1 MHTIVFFPPFAT
13 HRGHCRQPNFQPDA
27 ALPGKQCV
35 YSAPRRGR
43 VMPPGIARRRG
54 RSESDSFSGPGP
66 AASAAWQYGPVC
78 PPPRLPGRPAP
89 PCRPGPE
96 QPLGPRRASLRLARH
111 PWQPA
116 GQSGP
121 SRRLAP
127 QWQVD
132 SLAAWPRMTS
142 NSSVLCGRGRLPSPV
157 T

>member
-66 AASAAWQYGPVC
+66 AAAAAWQYGPVC
-78 PPPRLPGRPAP
+78 PPPRRPGRPAP

-96 QPLGPRRASLRLARH
+96 QPQSTPRAPMLRLFSLHPRLSPRRWLSALARR
-111 PWQPA
+111 
-116 GQSGP
+116 GQGP
-121 SRRLAP
+121 HTCP
-127 QWQVD
+127 QCPGPH
-132 SLAAWPRMTS
+132 STR
-142 NSSVLCGRGRLPSPV
+142 
-157 T
+157 